1 MIVLLH
7 VWFGMLIIIVPTSGF
22 VYAYIYIY
30 GTPPKTYLFTFFA
43 GICSKFCIF
52 WGCIFGWTFGGTIY
66 IYIQFCMQ
74 NYTSC
79 KSHRNLATDQ
89 LCKLCKV
96 CWIEDWRLKLWKKLL
111 QSRSSIFNPGLKK
124 FFSELQS
131 SIFNL
136 QSWIEEVFLRSSIFN
151 LQSSKLCKVCKF
163 WMQRSRPNEAWKVTS
178 DTKP

>member
-1 MIVLLH
+1 
-7 VWFGMLIIIVPTSGF
+7 MLE
-22 VYAYIYIY
+22 YIYILSY
-30 GTPPKTYLFTFFA
+30 IYMVPPQDLPFYIFCWYLQQILHILRLHFWLN
-43 GICSKFCIF
+43 F
-52 WGCIFGWTFGGTIY
+52 WGYHIY
-66 IYIQFCMQ
+66 IYSILYAKLYFMQFSQKPCNRPTLQ
-74 NYTSC
+74 S
-79 KSHRNLATDQ
+79 L
-89 LCKLCKV
+89 L
-96 CWIEDWRLKLWKKLL
+96 DWRLKIEDWSFKKLL

-163 WMQRSRPNEAWKVTS
+163 WLQRSRPNEAWKVTS